1 MVAALTSTLF
11 RAAFGGGNF
20 SAGSAALTVAA
31 WLCCALSSA
40 SRAARSYVL

>member
-20 SAGSAALTVAA
+20 TAEIGRLDGSGVPL
-31 WLCCALSSA
+31 LRLE
-40 SRAARSYVL
+40 